1 MQMVLQD
8 ICLIEP
14 LTKALMLWQWLL
26 FCLESLRKKRIRK
39 LNWQYLVPNNP
50 MNWIRNFQIQGL
62 HNLILLSLYLWNRCN
77 YPPKPMYMP
86 GDVCPAYNSSISKA
100 KLEGLGAR
108 WLAKLIKASY
118 VFIWKT
124 ICQWMVWKKQWKLPS
139 VNLEPPLVF
148 ILTHMCI
155 PSQCGNMD
163 IHAFTTCTCKNN
175 SKK

>member
-26 FCLESLRKKRIRK
+26 FCLESLRKERIRK

-62 HNLILLSLYLWNRCN
+62 HNLILSLYLWNRCN
-77 YPPKPMYMP
+77 YPPKPIYMP
-86 GDVCPAYNSSISKA
+86 GDVCPAYNSSISKTE
-100 KLEGLGAR
+100 LEGLGAR
-108 WLAKLIKASY
+108 WLARLIKASY

-124 ICQWMVWKKQWKLPS
+124 VCQWMVWKAM
-139 VNLEPPLVF
+139 E
-148 ILTHMCI
+148 T
-155 PSQCGNMD
+155 SQCQPW
-163 IHAFTTCTCKNN
+163 ASTCIYSDTHVCTLTMWEHGYTCIYHMHMQE
-175 SKK
+175 